1 MDKNEVKKVFPVFNE
16 IELLEEMSE
25 FGIEMQFKKGDP
37 IIRKGQYIKYMPLI
51 LEGSLSVMRDNE
63 DGDEVLLYFL
73 EGGDTCSMSM
83 TCCMRSEK
91 SNIWANAES
100 DTRLLMIPTQY
111 TDDWMKKYS
120 SWRNFVLSSYA
131 LRMEELLQTVDSIA
145 FKSLDERLMKYLKD
159 RSKALGKSQF
169 EITHSEIARSLNS
182 SREAVSRLL
191 KKLENL
197 GEVKLGR
204 NRVELVD

>member
-51 LEGSLSVMRDNE
+51 LEGSLSVMRENE

-91 SNIWANAES
+91 SNIWAIAEDNS
-100 DTRLLMIPTQY
+100 KVLLLPLEHMEQ
-111 TDDWMKKYS
+111 WMKKYS
-120 SWRNFVLSSYA
+120 
-131 LRMEELLQTVDSIA
+131 IA
-145 FKSLDERLMKYLKD
+145 W
-159 RSKALGKSQF
+159 
-169 EITHSEIARSLNS
+169 HHW
-182 SREAVSRLL
+182 
-191 KKLENL
+191 
-197 GEVKLGR
+197 
-204 NRVELVD
+204 